1 MGFGTLSSSGYLPVV
16 IEVMSLDQVYFNDIL
31 AVVLALLFSNSTK
44 MDIILSNVFFQFLG
58 GDMLRV
64 ITQDT
69 MTVGE
74 IEVLLRETNYN
85 GFPVVVSEENL
96 YLVGFCPRL
105 VFYFYWD
112 ILRQLQ

>member
-1 MGFGTLSSSGYLPVV
+1 M
-16 IEVMSLDQVYFNDIL
+16 
-31 AVVLALLFSNSTK
+31 
-44 MDIILSNVFFQFLG
+44 FFFHLLG
-58 GDMLRV
+58 GGILRV

-69 MTVGE
+69 MTVGD

-105 VFYFYWD
+105 GFTVFQTFT
-112 ILRQLQ
+112 

>member
-1 MGFGTLSSSGYLPVV
+1 MFLLSFLHCYLANLRKITTFFHLISS
-16 IEVMSLDQVYFNDIL
+16 
-31 AVVLALLFSNSTK
+31 
-44 MDIILSNVFFQFLG
+44 QFLG
-58 GDMLRV
+58 GGTLRV

-69 MTVGE
+69 MTVGD

-105 VFYFYWD
+105 FHFV
-112 ILRQLQ
+112 LQMFIYATFIIQK